1 MDWQQEIF
9 KTLKERPRLSTWPD
23 SELRELAKEVDTVES
38 QAGNSVFEPGVR
50 SDDAYIIYE
59 GQVRQSVLSA
69 AGEEFWY
76 RLLGKGDI
84 FAQQSLF
91 RGQHYATTARAEQD
105 STLFRISATTLS
117 KLLVRHPELWSIFY
131 ASSAPRLQAI
141 PLFRS
146 LDDDQIDRLSA
157 AVEEKEFSPG
167 QRICTAT
174 DPNGGVW
181 LIDTGQ
187 VKITQQMETVFS
199 GSSTLA
205 VTTPSAQVQATQGFR
220 NIPQLLTAGNFFVG
234 GLMAVPSLLT
244 VTAEAATQA
253 KLLRVPGSL
262 IEQLSHRFPDVTF
275 MLTHRV
281 DILQRLIEALKQDEV
296 FKDLNPQQWQELANI
311 TGWEHVPSGLDVTR
325 QGQYGTKLYVLSDGA
340 ALVRS
345 TDDNGRDRPQHY
357 LQPGT
362 NDYYGTTALLHG
374 DKHGATVRSV
384 ADQSRSGHLL
394 DGTDWFTV
402 QRDDMRYVL
411 QSAPELWEKTQLWH
425 LTMVRPTQKEFKWQ
439 EDEEKIELVKRRSL
453 LWLWLRLAA
462 AFGVAALA
470 AGLVLFLSGLA
481 GWNSLSAVITL
492 LVLLIPPT
500 IWFIIDYFNDYYVIT
515 NRRVV
520 RHDAVL
526 LIYEN
531 QLEASLE
538 RIQDITTRGS
548 LFAKIFNYA
557 HLDIRT
563 AGVGSIAFDM
573 VQDPEEVEAKIREL
587 QGQMKA
593 GSKAEQIENLRNQV
607 IKALK
612 MRLTPS
618 IPSRVLPV
626 TLVVAPQLTTG
637 QRMIRTMTDPFRRAW
652 RWLKSVPGKIELA
665 LLYLLPRRSRER
677 VLKERKA
684 KALRSAAQMQDV
696 VVYRKSVFFLLWAA
710 IIPIVVISA
719 AIILRLILHERILSV
734 LPPWLDPFYAV
745 MMLGMIFWLWFR
757 VENWRNDKYILTK
770 THIIDI
776 YALPLGLFEQ
786 RRQAEW
792 DRVQNANY
800 TVPSFWANLF
810 NYGDVIVETAAVEG
824 RLDFIHVPNPRKV
837 QQEIVLRIGEAR
849 QTQERRERDRRQT
862 DLSETLQ
869 IYNELIQEWSLR
881 NQAVGQSAPTEG
893 GVPPPVNGGV
903 RSL

>member
-1 MDWQQEIF
+1 MDWQQEIYSA
-9 KTLKERPRLSTWPD
+9 LKGLPRLSTWPD
-23 SELRELAKEVDTVES
+23 SELRELAKEVETVTP
-38 QAGNSVFEPGVR
+38 QAGNFVFDPAFK
-50 SDDAYIIYE
+50 SDDAYIVHE

-69 AGEEFWY
+69 NGDEFWH
-76 RLLGKGDI
+76 RILGKRDI

-141 PLFRS
+141 PLLRS
-146 LDDDQIDRLSA
+146 LDDDQIDRLSVA
-157 AVEEKEFSPG
+157 IEEKEFSPG
-167 QRICTAT
+167 QRICSAT
-174 DPNGGVW
+174 DPNGSVW

-187 VKITQQMETVFS
+187 VKVTQQMETVFS

-205 VTTPSAQVQATQGFR
+205 ATTPSAQVQTTQGFKSL
-220 NIPQLLTAGNFFVG
+220 PQLLTAGNFFVG
-234 GLMAVPSLLT
+234 GLMAIPSLLT
-244 VTAEAATQA
+244 VTAEASTQA

-262 IEQLSHRFPDVTF
+262 IEQLGNRFPDVTF

-281 DILQRLIEALKQDEV
+281 DILQRLIESLKDEEI
-296 FKDLNPQQWQELANI
+296 FKDLNPQQFQELANV

-325 QGQYGTKLYVLSDGA
+325 QGQFGTKLYVLSDGA

-345 TDDNGRDRPQHY
+345 TDDSGRDRPQHFIHTG
-357 LQPGT
+357 PDG
-362 NDYYGTTALLHG
+362 YYGITALLRG

-384 ADQSRSGHLL
+384 AAPSATGRTL
-394 DGTDWFTV
+394 DGTDWLTI
-402 QRDDMRYVL
+402 QRDDLRYVL
-411 QSAPELWEKTQLWH
+411 QSSPAFWEKTALWH
-425 LTMVRPTQKEFKWQ
+425 LMMVQPKQKDFKWQ
-439 EDEEKIELVKRRSL
+439 EDEEKIELFKRRSL
-453 LWLWLRLAA
+453 LWLWVRLAA
-462 AFGVAALA
+462 AFAVAALA
-470 AGLVLFLSGLA
+470 AGLLLFLSDLVGL
-481 GWNSLSAVITL
+481 NTFSALTVF
-492 LVLLIPPT
+492 LVVVVPPT
-500 IWFIIDYFNDYYVIT
+500 VWFIVDYFNDYYVIT
-515 NRRVV
+515 NRRIV
-520 RHDAVL
+520 RHDAVF

-531 QLEASLE
+531 QLEAPLE
-538 RIQDITTRGS
+538 RIQDFSSRGS
-548 LFAKIFNYA
+548 IFAKIFNYA
-557 HLDIRT
+557 YLDIRT
-563 AGVGSIAFDM
+563 AGVGSIPFDM
-573 VQDPEEVEAKIREL
+573 IPDPEEVMAKIREL

-618 IPSRVLPV
+618 IPTRVLPV
-626 TLVVAPQLTTG
+626 TLVVAPELTRG
-637 QRMIRTMTDPFRRAW
+637 QRIIKTITEPFRRAW
-652 RWLKSVPGKIELA
+652 LWLISVPRKIEMA
-665 LLYLLPRRSRER
+665 LLHLLPKRSRER
-677 VLKERKA
+677 VLKERKE
-684 KALRSAAQMQDV
+684 KAQRRAAQMQDV
-696 VVYRKSVFFLLWAA
+696 VVYRKHIFFLIWAA
-710 IIPIVVISA
+710 IIPITVIG
-719 AIILRLILHERILSV
+719 IVIGLRLFLKSSILSV
-734 LPPWLDPFYAV
+734 LPPWLDPIYAV
-745 MMLGMIFWLWFR
+745 MMLVMIFWLWFR

-800 TVPSFWANLF
+800 KVPSFWANLF
-810 NYGDVIVETAAVEG
+810 NWGDVIVETAAVEG

-849 QTQERRERDRRQT
+849 QAQERRERDRRQT

-869 IYNELIQEWSLR
+869 VYNELIQEWAFR
-881 NQAVGQSAPTEG
+881 NQVVGQSPPTD
-893 GVPPPVNGGV
+893 GVPPPANAGA

>member
-23 SELRELAKEVDTVES
+23 SELRELAKEVETVVS
-38 QAGNSVFEPGVR
+38 QTGNSVFEPGVR

-131 ASSAPRLQAI
+131 TSSAPRLQAI

-157 AVEEKEFSPG
+157 AIEEKVFSPG
-167 QRICTAT
+167 QQICTAT
-174 DPNGGVW
+174 DPNGSVW

-187 VKITQQMETVFS
+187 VRITEQMETVFS
-199 GSSTLA
+199 GSNTLA
-205 VTTPSAQVQATQGFR
+205 ATTPSTQVEVAQGLKSLPR
-220 NIPQLLTAGNFFVG
+220 LLTAGNFFVG
-234 GLMAVPSLLT
+234 GLMAIPNLLT
-244 VTAEAATQA
+244 VAAEAATQT

-262 IEQLSHRFPDVTF
+262 IEQLSHRFPDVIF

-281 DILQRLIEALKQDEV
+281 DIQQRLMETLKQDEV
-296 FKDLNPQQWQELANI
+296 FKDLTDQHWQSLVNV
-311 TGWEHVPSGLDVTR
+311 TGWEHIPSGLDVTR
-325 QGQYGTKLYVLSDGA
+325 QGQFGTKLYVLSDGA

-345 TDDNGRDRPQHY
+345 TDDSGRDRPQHY
-357 LQPGT
+357 IQTGPTG
-362 NDYYGTTALLHG
+362 YYGITAMLQG
-374 DKHGATVRSV
+374 DRHGATVRSV
-384 ADQSRSGHLL
+384 AAPSVSGRTL
-394 DGTDWFTV
+394 DGTDWLTI
-402 QRDDMRYVL
+402 QRDDLRYVL
-411 QSAPELWEKTQLWH
+411 ESTPELWEKTQLWH
-425 LTMVRPTQKEFKWQ
+425 LTMVRPKQKDFKWQ
-439 EDEEKIELVKRRSL
+439 EDEEKIELFKRRSL
-453 LWLWLRLAA
+453 LWLWVRLT
-462 AFGVAALA
+462 AALA
-470 AGLVLFLSGLA
+470 VAAFAASLFLFLGDLVGLNA
-481 GWNSLSAVITL
+481 LSAVIVF
-492 LVLLIPPT
+492 LVLLVPPT
-500 IWFIIDYFNDYYVIT
+500 VWFTVDYFNDYYVIT
-515 NRRVV
+515 NRRIV
-520 RHDAVL
+520 RHDAVF

-531 QLEASLE
+531 QLEAPLE
-538 RIQDITTRGS
+538 RIQDFSSRGS
-548 LFAKIFNYA
+548 IFAKIFNYA
-557 HLDIRT
+557 YLDIRT
-563 AGVGSIAFDM
+563 AGVGSIPFDM
-573 VQDPEEVEAKIREL
+573 IPDPEEVMAKIREL

-593 GSKAEQIENLRNQV
+593 GSKAEQFENLRNQV

-618 IPSRVLPV
+618 IPTRVLPV
-626 TLVVAPQLTTG
+626 TMVVVPPLPPMKRFVKTITE
-637 QRMIRTMTDPFRRAW
+637 PFRRGW
-652 RWLKSVPGKIELA
+652 RWLKSVPGKIGTA
-665 LLYLLPRRSRER
+665 LLHVLPKRSQER
-677 VLKERKA
+677 VLKERKE
-684 KALRSAAQMQDV
+684 KAQRSAAQMQDV
-696 VVYRKSVFFLLWAA
+696 VVYRKHIFFLIWAA
-710 IIPIVVISA
+710 IIPLTVIGIAILVRMILGTSIVS
-719 AIILRLILHERILSV
+719 E
-734 LPPWLDPFYAV
+734 LPTWLDPIYVVF
-745 MMLGMIFWLWFR
+745 MLGMLFWLWFR
-757 VENWRNDKYILTK
+757 IENWRNDKYILTK

-776 YALPLGLFEQ
+776 TALPLGLFEQ

-800 TVPSFWANLF
+800 KVPSFWANLF
-810 NYGDVIVETAAVEG
+810 NWGDVIVETAAVEG

-849 QTQERRERDRRQT
+849 QTQERRERDRRQS

-869 IYNELIQEWSLR
+869 IYNELIQEWALR
-881 NQAVGQSAPTEG
+881 NQAVGQSSSAEG
-893 GVPPPVNGGV
+893 GVPPPLTGGG